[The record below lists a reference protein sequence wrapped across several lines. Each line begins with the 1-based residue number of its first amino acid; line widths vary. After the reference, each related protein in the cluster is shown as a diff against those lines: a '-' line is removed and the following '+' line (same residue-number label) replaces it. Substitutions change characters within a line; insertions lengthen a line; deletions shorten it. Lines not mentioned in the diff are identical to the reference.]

1 LVQLVR
7 AAVFP
12 VAGRGTRFLP
22 ATKASPKEMLPI
34 VDKPLIQYAVEEAI
48 QAGATKLVFITG
60 SSKRAIEDHFDA
72 DPELEKALTDS
83 DKDELLRSI
92 QGIVPEDV
100 SCIYIRQGE
109 PLGLGHAVLCARPAI
124 GDEPFF
130 VHLADDLI
138 DASPGCLHQMAAEY
152 AEHGG
157 SVVAVESVPKES
169 TSSYG
174 IVAIDERDHGRITQI
189 VEKPDPADAPS
200 NSAVVGRYLLAPEI
214 FDKLENIGKGAG
226 GEIQLTDGIA
236 ALLTESPVYAYSFDG
251 VRYDCGSKLGYL
263 QATVAYG
270 LKHPETGSSFREH
283 LKCLLAGRE
292 TQG

>member
-1 LVQLVR
+1 LTQPVR

-48 QAGATKLVFITG
+48 EAGATKLVFITG

-72 DPELEKALTDS
+72 DPELEQALS
-83 DKDELLRSI
+83 NNGKDGLLQSI
-92 QGIVPEDV
+92 QDIVPQGV

-124 GDEPFF
+124 GEEAFF

-138 DASPGCLHQMAAEY
+138 AGSPGCLSQMAAEHSK
-152 AEHGG
+152 HGG
-157 SVVAVESVPKES
+157 SVIAVETVPKEN

-174 IVAIDERDHGRITQI
+174 IVAIDQADAGRITQI

-200 NSAVVGRYLLAPEI
+200 TSAVVGRYLLDAKV
-214 FDKLENIGKGAG
+214 FDKLENIGQGAG

-236 ALLTESPVYAYSFDG
+236 ALLDESPVYAYSFDG

-270 LKHPETGSSFREH
+270 LDHPETGRGFREH
-283 LKCLLAGRE
+283 LRCLLSSADH
-292 TQG
+292 